1 MNTRRSLLLAFILT
15 ASQCV
20 GCAFLKPVART
31 ALDAIEVLCALEAR
45 SNDVEE
51 IAQACR
57 ISDELV
63 PALRNLLAAR
73 IANARRTSC
82 EH

>member
-1 MNTRRSLLLAFILT
+1 MNAARTLAFCLT
-15 ASQCV
+15 VAASQCV
-20 GCAFLKPVART
+20 GCAFFKPVART

-45 SNDVEE
+45 SSDVDE

>member
-1 MNTRRSLLLAFILT
+1 MNARSSLLLAFLLT
-15 ASQCV
+15 AGQCA
-20 GCAFLKPVART
+20 GCAFFKPVART
-31 ALDAIEVLCALEAR
+31 ALDAIEVLCALEAK
-45 SNDVEE
+45 SSDVEE

-57 ISDELV
+57 ISDDLV

-73 IANARRTSC
+73 IANTRRTSC